1 MLKGNLPKQLP
12 SIVKVEI
19 FECQELVTTLMTEA
33 SSHKRLLEYHDKVL
47 LISEGKV
54 ASFMEQMTVFKSEDA
69 AESSLLMVQGATA
82 SSLESMRVSKVSE
95 LIKLPSRLHCLKIE
109 GCDDL
114 EFIPEGVMG
123 SINSLQHFYIINC
136 RSLKSFPDDYPPTDL
151 KTLYICNCKKLEF
164 IKPAEKR
171 ARYAFLENLCRG
183 NSCDSLTSLSL
194 YLFPKLRCLS
204 IWDCENL
211 ESLSKPEGIQ
221 EHLTSLEAL
230 EIRDCPSL
238 VYFPKGVLPTPNLTS
253 IWLSNCKNLKN
264 LPDQLQTLKNLQSM
278 FLNKCPEL
286 ESHPDGSW
294 PSNLSLFCVTF
305 CDKLMLGKEWG
316 LHGLDCLSHLE
327 IEGKCENMES
337 FPKEKLLPRNLNS
350 LRISGF
356 MDLKYLDS
364 MGLQHLSALKKTGY

>member
-1 MLKGNLPKQLP
+1 
-12 SIVKVEI
+12 
-19 FECQELVTTLMTEA
+19 
-33 SSHKRLLEYHDKVL
+33 
-47 LISEGKV
+47 
-54 ASFMEQMTVFKSEDA
+54 MEQMTVFKLEDA

-82 SSLESMRVSKVSE
+82 SSLESMIVSKVSE

-171 ARYAFLENLCRG
+171 DRYAFLENLCRG

-204 IWDCENL
+204 IWDCANL

-221 EHLTSLEAL
+221 EHLTSLEAM

-238 VYFPKGVLPTPNLTS
+238 VYFTKGGLPTPNLTS

-294 PSNLSLFCVTF
+294 PSNLSLFYVTF

-316 LHGLDCLSHLE
+316 LHGLDCLSRLE
-327 IEGKCENMES
+327 IEGKCENI
-337 FPKEKLLPRNLNS
+337 
-350 LRISGF
+350 RISGF

-364 MGLQHLSALKKTGY
+364 MGLQHLSTLKRLDISCCDKLQSLPEDGLPSSLSFLSIKECSLLKFKLRNKKGNHWSKIAHISLKLMRN